1 MSNRLQ
7 SEMNVVPY
15 IDVTLVLLIIFMIT
29 TPFMISKTDITI
41 PEYNNKEIS
50 SNEKKNHFFITYD
63 KNNNLFL
70 GDKKIILK
78 DLFIEIKNNPKK
90 DIFII
95 ADENVIY
102 GDLINLMNEIKNNT
116 NRSNINLVTKNIN
129 E

>member
-50 SNEKKNHFFITYD
+50 SNEKKNNFFITYD

>member
-63 KNNNLFL
+63 KNNNVFL